1 MVAIGADRGRQ
12 IHRGPFK
19 NHCRFVPSSETQ
31 SEWKEVGCD
40 IEGKEK
46 GDV

>member
-1 MVAIGADRGRQ
+1 MMATGADRGGQ

-19 NHCRFVPSSETQ
+19 NHYRFVLSSETQ
-31 SEWKEVGCD
+31 SGWKEVACD
-40 IEGKEK
+40 IEGRER